1 MTSFLFLMK
10 NIYEYI
16 HYIQSLKSIWT
27 KIMSTWGCYFC
38 CVFLF
43 LNLFSFLF
51 HYRHV
56 KGVYYFFLKKILN
69 VFQKKKIYKKP
80 VLIPDFFF
88 FFFPQKISK
97 KMETKYKRTSKSLAR
112 SFFFLIYTVEK
123 KKKTGDGY
131 SWTHCLY
138 NPGPTTSDYELKERT
153 FYSILELWLFTNHM
167 DICGCIFLFC
177 FFLFFVPT

>member
-1 MTSFLFLMK
+1 MCKCTERCMKRQHIVLLLRCCNLIMTSFLFLMK

-88 FFFPQKISK
+88 FFFLRRFQKK
-97 KMETKYKRTSKSLAR
+97 WKQNTKELQRVQRGL
-112 SFFFLIYTVEK
+112 FFF
-123 KKKTGDGY
+123 
-131 SWTHCLY
+131 
-138 NPGPTTSDYELKERT
+138 
-153 FYSILELWLFTNHM
+153 
-167 DICGCIFLFC
+167 
-177 FFLFFVPT
+177 